1 MAVIVTRAGK
11 GSPLT
16 NNEVD
21 ANFVNLNTELG
32 LKALAGANSDITSLS
47 GITGGIS
54 TADYLDIDTA
64 ATPTGAVGRL
74 KWSAT
79 EAGPEVGMGGGN
91 VTLQIGQEELVYVL
105 NSTGTAFTDMQVV
118 RVTGALGNRLQ
129 VALAQ
134 ANGESVSASSLAVV
148 TEPIANNQQGFATRG
163 GLVNNVDTSAFAEG
177 AALWLSPTIPG
188 GITTTKPTA
197 PDHLVLIGWCVR
209 SHATVGK
216 IFVHIQNGYELDEL
230 HNVLITSATNGQV
243 LQYDSTAGVWKNQT
257 LVTLPSQTGNSGKY
271 LTTDGTNASWA
282 TIDLSAYQPLL
293 VSGTNIKTINGSSI
307 LGSGDLTVSAS
318 PGGST
323 TQVQYNNAG
332 VFAGSANLTFNGTNL
347 TCGGTVTANS
357 DELLK
362 TNWRDLP
369 VDFVDRL
376 ATVKHGTYDRTDM
389 PITQDGV
396 SAQSLRKLLESSVLV
411 GEDGLLSVAYG
422 NAALV
427 SAIQL
432 AKRLVALEA
441 TVAKL
446 VD

>member
-21 ANFVNLNTELG
+21 ANFNNLNTELG

-54 TADYLDIDTA
+54 TADYLDIDTT
-64 ATPTGAVGRL
+64 ATPTGAVGRF

-105 NSTGTAFTDMQVV
+105 NKTGTTFTDMQVV
-118 RVTGALGNRLQ
+118 RVVGAQGSRLE

-134 ANGESVSASSLAVV
+134 ANGESASASSLAIV

-177 AALWLSPTIPG
+177 AALWLSPTVPG

-197 PDHLVLIGWCVR
+197 PDHLVLVGWCVR

-230 HNVLITSATNGQV
+230 HNVLITSVANGQV
-243 LQYDSTAGVWKNQT
+243 LQYDSAAGVWKNQT
-257 LVTLPSQTGNSGKY
+257 LSTLPAQTGNSGKF
-271 LTTDGTNASWA
+271 LTTDGTSASWGTA
-282 TIDLSAYQPLL
+282 T
-293 VSGTNIKTINGSSI
+293 
-307 LGSGDLTVSAS
+307 
-318 PGGST
+318 GG
-323 TQVQYNNAG
+323 Q
-332 VFAGSANLTFNGTNL
+332 FFGSAAVKAIAYNANTISENVTITAGNNGLTAGPLDIATGYAV
-347 TCGGTVTANS
+347 TIEPGATWTV
-357 DELLK
+357 
-362 TNWRDLP
+362 
-369 VDFVDRL
+369 F
-376 ATVKHGTYDRTDM
+376 
-389 PITQDGV
+389 
-396 SAQSLRKLLESSVLV
+396 
-411 GEDGLLSVAYG
+411 
-422 NAALV
+422 
-427 SAIQL
+427 
-432 AKRLVALEA
+432 
-441 TVAKL
+441 
-446 VD
+446 